1 MTHIAII
8 EDVAEDRKLL
18 CSFIERYGK
27 ENGIE
32 FKITEFANAITFLTN
47 YKPGYDMVFIDIQM
61 PHMNG
66 MEAAEKLR
74 EIDSAVPIVFI
85 TNMANFAVQGYSVNA
100 ADFVVK
106 PVTYYNFSVM
116 LDKVMRISR
125 SRSPEIVLK
134 TADGAVRL
142 RTDDIIYIEVMG
154 HKTIYHLDGRDIEI
168 WDTLKS
174 QEEKLSAL
182 GFARCNK
189 YCIANL
195 KYVDKIS
202 GDVLTIYGAEIT
214 ITRTRKK
221 QFMQGLVEYYG
232 KKF

>member
-1 MTHIAII
+1 
-8 EDVAEDRKLL
+8 
-18 CSFIERYGK
+18 
-27 ENGIE
+27 
-32 FKITEFANAITFLTN
+32 
-47 YKPGYDMVFIDIQM
+47 M

-100 ADFVVK
+100 VDFVVK

-202 GDVLTIYGAEIT
+202 GDVLTIHGAEIT

>member
-1 MTHIAII
+1 MSAT
-8 EDVAEDRKLL
+8 VK
-18 CSFIERYGK
+18 K
-27 ENGIE
+27 NGIE

-85 TNMANFAVQGYSVNA
+85 TNMANFAVQGYSVNSV
-100 ADFVVK
+100 DFVVK

-202 GDVLTIYGAEIT
+202 GDVLTIHGAEIT

>member
-1 MTHIAII
+1 MIRIAVVEDSRQDRETIISHIQ
-8 EDVAEDRKLL
+8 
-18 CSFIERYGK
+18 RYGK
-27 ENGIE
+27 EKGRE
-32 FKITEFANAITFLTN
+32 FKVFEFENAITFLTN
-47 YKPGYDMVFIDIQM
+47 YKPNYDVVFIDIQM

-66 MEAAEKLR
+66 MEAAGKLR
-74 EIDSAVPIVFI
+74 EVDSAVPIVFI

-142 RTDDIIYIEVMG
+142 RTDDVIYIEVMG

-195 KYVDKIS
+195 KHVDKIS
-202 GDVLTIYGAEIT
+202 GDVLTLHGAEIT

-221 QFMQGLVEYYG
+221 QFMQSLVEYYG